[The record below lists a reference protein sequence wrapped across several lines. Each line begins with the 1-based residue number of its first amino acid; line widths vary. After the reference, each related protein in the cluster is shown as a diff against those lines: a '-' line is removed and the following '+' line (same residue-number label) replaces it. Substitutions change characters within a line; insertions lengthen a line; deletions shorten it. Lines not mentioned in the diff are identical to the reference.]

1 MSTPAA
7 LKLIDRYNR
16 SISGLEAAVIER
28 IDTALDSAYRELER
42 ELRQV
47 YPRIQG
53 QGDLLPTQRKLL
65 LLNELGE
72 LLQVVRPEQQAEYE
86 AMLTEALK
94 VANQS
99 GATLGEQLIKAF
111 EPDAQVKSFAGIP
124 IEALAMQ
131 AKDGTQRLY
140 RHSEDFRNRASAVV
154 EQGLIQGW
162 GAAKV
167 AGVLRSEL
175 GTTKSKAETIA
186 RTEILSSLNDAA
198 QQTYQDN
205 DIELVQ
211 LIATADDRLCPT
223 CSFRNGFV
231 YPVGKIR
238 VPLHPRCRCYVL
250 PFKAAWQQLGLTNDA
265 FTQKFRQQGLT
276 ELKAK
281 GLEPNKGLSPFEKM
295 AKLNAPPQPVWMPEE
310 GWQDESYL
318 KQPKKKRST
327 KPKATQP
334 QAEPQPEQTV
344 PNFPESLAGLEEV
357 RALGGSTGAKLVRD
371 TATGKQYVLKRGNSP
386 DHLREEMAADA
397 AYQALGIPVPKF
409 RGYETKDGPV
419 KLAEFIEGTS
429 LKQALKGKPEEVAK
443 LKVKLQQHFAA
454 DALLGNWDV
463 VGMEMDN
470 ILIAKDGTP
479 YRIDNGGSLR
489 YRAQGGLKGDL
500 WNDYPTELWSLQ
512 NPDINEQTANV
523 FDGLS
528 YADLVGQMEALQGQK
543 AALLKVLPKELHG
556 MIEGRLAQMQHLA
569 TVSRTLLDDQWTDG
583 YVSRFAKHTLGIRA
597 VGIVDRLPKEM
608 NQTNPGSVS
617 VEDENGRLF
626 DSLRDKGSIVADL
639 SRYMSQ
645 SGASHEIIYG
655 WMEDQ
660 AGDSWND
667 QPKAFK
673 YFLASQRNLP
683 LDRYFWRYG
692 LEASRNAYK
701 DVVQMQGEKIYQES
715 FTAWHAFNHEMM
727 LKTNFTRKNQD
738 GSITLIR
745 TEDPYVVQNLNGLK
759 PGDLDSV
766 IMRGGAES
774 TSVYRRVTVFGSEI
788 TIQNV
793 PAHRILGT
801 YWTEKEA
808 ESGDTGFMGDGENE
822 FIALMEGVPFDYVDT
837 DSEDMEDVIARKQQ
851 QAGGAVLSSNTKS
864 SKKSSKKSKSKKAAP
879 ASWSTPEEQELY
891 KLLFGDED

>member
-1 MSTPAA
+1 VSTQAA

-16 SISGLEAAVIER
+16 STAGLEAAVIER

-65 LLNELGE
+65 LLSELGE

-111 EPDAQVKSFAGIP
+111 EPDAQIKSFAGVP
-124 IEALAMQ
+124 IEAVAMQ
-131 AKDGTQRLY
+131 ARDGTQRLY

-175 GTTKSKAETIA
+175 GTTKSKTETIA

-250 PFKAAWQQLGLTNDA
+250 PFKAAWQQLGLTNDT

-276 ELKAK
+276 ELKAQ

-318 KQPKKKRST
+318 KKLKQKRST

-334 QAEPQPEQTV
+334 LAEPKPEQSV
-344 PNFPESLAGLEEV
+344 PDFPESLAGLEEV

-443 LKVKLQQHFAA
+443 LKATLQQHFAA

-489 YRAQGGLKGDL
+489 YRAQGGLKGDR
-500 WNDYPTELWSLQ
+500 WNQYPTELWSLQ
-512 NPDINEQTANV
+512 NPDINEQTASV

-543 AALLKVLPKELHG
+543 AALLKAIPKELHST
-556 MIEGRLAQMQHLA
+556 IEGRLKEMQHLS
-569 TVSRTLLDDQWTDG
+569 TVSRTLLNDQWTDE

-597 VGIVDRLPKEM
+597 AGIVDRLPNQM
-608 NQTNPGSVS
+608 TQTNPGAVFA
-617 VEDENGRLF
+617 EDENGKLF
-626 DSLRDKGSIVADL
+626 DSLRDDNSIIADL
-639 SRYMSQ
+639 NRYMIEV
-645 SGASHEIIYG
+645 GASYKILSD

-660 AGDSWND
+660 ADDSWND

-673 YFLASQRNLP
+673 YFLASQRTLP

-692 LEASRNAYK
+692 LEQSQNAYK
-701 DVVQMQGEKIYQES
+701 NFIQIHGVKPYQET

-727 LKTNFTRKNQD
+727 LKTNFSRKNQD

-745 TEDPYVVQNLNGLK
+745 TEDPSVVKNLNGLS
-759 PGDLDSV
+759 PGDRDKV
-766 IMRGGAES
+766 IVRGPAES
-774 TSVYRRVTVFGSEI
+774 TSVYRRVEVFGSEI

-793 PAHRILGT
+793 PAHRIFGT
-801 YWTEKEA
+801 YWA
-808 ESGDTGFMGDGENE
+808 ERDPEGGESAFLGDSENE
-822 FIALMEGVPFDYVDT
+822 FIAMMDDIPFDYVDK
-837 DSEDMEDVIARKQQ
+837 DSEDMEDVIAHKQQ
-851 QAGGAVLSSNTKS
+851 QAGGAVLSSNTKP
-864 SKKSSKKSKSKKAAP
+864 SKKSSKKSKSKAAP